1 MFYKRNKLVFA
12 GRQLHPNVAPLIG
25 PQQHPVPT
33 ALPLAN
39 PRWLG
44 QPLALLR
51 LTLFLVALAQSFTT
65 LGHFIIQTIAVP
77 MPNLGHLSMP
87 HMGRFPAELAMVADQ
102 QTDLK
107 WAI

>member
-1 MFYKRNKLVFA
+1 MFA

-51 LTLFLVALAQSFTT
+51 LTLRLVGFAQSFTT
-65 LGHFIIQTIAVP
+65 FGHGIILAIAVP

-87 HMGRFPAELAMVADQ
+87 NMGRFPAELAVVADQ
-102 QTDLK
+102 QTNSK
-107 WAI
+107 SGI